1 MGQTSLVKVKVFV
14 LNHIHLD
21 GQKLISPMA
30 SSLLGGPSPPP
41 LLSSPL
47 KTKTRPAAAAA
58 SISSFSPPIQLQH
71 PKLCCSLSL
80 SNTLCLRSRK
90 FLAVLAVVDKET
102 VITEE
107 INHVREGIDD
117 FELKKKQAKPC
128 ELYVCNLPRS
138 SDIADLV
145 EMFKPFGSVLS
156 VEVSITLDLSFLLNN
171 IQVRLGSLKKYH
183 FQFSF
188 QNHLNS
194 FR

>member
-1 MGQTSLVKVKVFV
+1 
-14 LNHIHLD
+14 
-21 GQKLISPMA
+21 MA
-30 SSLLGGPSPPP
+30 SSLLGGPTPPP

-47 KTKTRPAAAAA
+47 KTKTRPPPAAAA
-58 SISSFSPPIQLQH
+58 SISSLCPPIQLQH

-107 INHVREGIDD
+107 INHVREKIDD

-171 IQVRLGSLKKYH
+171 IYVRLGSIKKYH
-183 FQFSF
+183 F
-188 QNHLNS
+188 
-194 FR
+194 